1 MKFEFIFDHRETY
14 NVGRMCKLLNVSR
27 SGFYSWC
34 NRSESPRNRENQV
47 LEDKIRVLHAESHSI
62 YGAPRIHQELVHT
75 GHPCGKN
82 RVARIMKEAGIR
94 SRTRKKFKATTHSKH
109 NLPVA
114 PNLLNQNFEV
124 EAPDTTWV
132 GDITYIHTN
141 EGWLYLAVLLD
152 LFNREVVGWA
162 ASSRINRQLSIDALQ
177 MALDRRKPME
187 GMIHHSDR
195 GRQYASNDYQ
205 KMLKKHGI
213 ICSMSRKANCYD
225 NAVAE
230 SFFARLKCEW
240 VNHYQYR
247 GRAEAIQSLFYY
259 IEIFYNRKR
268 RHSFIDYA
276 TPQDYEFF
284 ALAA

>member
-1 MKFEFIFDHRETY
+1 
-14 NVGRMCKLLNVSR
+14 
-27 SGFYSWC
+27 
-34 NRSESPRNRENQV
+34 
-47 LEDKIRVLHAESHSI
+47 
-62 YGAPRIHQELVHT
+62 
-75 GHPCGKN
+75 
-82 RVARIMKEAGIR
+82 MKEAGIR

-213 ICSMSRKANCYD
+213 I
-225 NAVAE
+225 
-230 SFFARLKCEW
+230 
-240 VNHYQYR
+240 
-247 GRAEAIQSLFYY
+247 
-259 IEIFYNRKR
+259 
-268 RHSFIDYA
+268 
-276 TPQDYEFF
+276 
-284 ALAA
+284 